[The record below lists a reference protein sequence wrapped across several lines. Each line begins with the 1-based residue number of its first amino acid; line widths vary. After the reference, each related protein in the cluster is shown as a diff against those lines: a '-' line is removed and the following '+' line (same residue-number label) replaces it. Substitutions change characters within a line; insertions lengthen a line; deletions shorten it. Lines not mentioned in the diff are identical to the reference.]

1 MIEGTPL
8 WMQIV
13 YMVVTALV
21 AALLLPYLKR
31 KAQAASEE
39 LKTLQVEGVKAGI
52 EARVTLVA
60 ELKQFLFERAV
71 SIAEKEFPKLAG
83 MVLKQ
88 KLGTDAIKNELHR
101 WGNSLKLEALDYFK
115 GQGVD
120 LLAAVGDSYLDKAIE
135 YVANRVSPFPGK
147 DTAVEL
153 AKEKVSNMIIEKGVD
168 IIREKLLSEVD
179 KATED

>member
-1 MIEGTPL
+1 VIEGTPL
-8 WMQIV
+8 WMQVV

-39 LKTLQVEGVKAGI
+39 LKTLRVEGAKAGI

-60 ELKQFLFERAV
+60 ELKQFLFERAA

-88 KLGTDAIKNELHR
+88 KLGTDAIKAELHR
-101 WGNSLKLEALDYFK
+101 WGTGLKIEAVNYFK

-120 LLAAVGDSYLDKAIE
+120 LLAAVGDQYLDKAIE
-135 YVANRVSPFPGK
+135 YVANRTSPFPGK
-147 DTAVEL
+147 ETAVEL
-153 AKEKVSNMIIEKGVD
+153 AKEKVSNLIIEKGIALVRGRILTD
-168 IIREKLLSEVD
+168 MDEPD
-179 KATED
+179 A